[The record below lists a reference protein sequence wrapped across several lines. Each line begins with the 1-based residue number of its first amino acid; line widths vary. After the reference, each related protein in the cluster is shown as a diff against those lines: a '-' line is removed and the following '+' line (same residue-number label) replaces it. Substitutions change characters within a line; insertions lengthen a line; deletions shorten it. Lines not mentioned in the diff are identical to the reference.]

1 MVGPRNSSGQRQF
14 RRAELCSKR
23 WNIGEW
29 LHGAWDDDGGRV
41 GEVRGIPRRRSWRA
55 TVTRLSGRTAVV
67 TGASPNIGGVLA
79 QGLAAAGAR
88 VVCTDVV
95 RDVAERCAATIVD
108 AGGEAL
114 AVDGDVTD
122 PAHADSV
129 VRQAVE
135 RWGSVDILVNNAV
148 WFNQKGLL
156 TMPLA
161 EYRRQLDVIL
171 GGAFI
176 FTKAVAES
184 MIATR
189 TAGSIINVLSTA
201 AWQGQPG
208 NIGYS
213 TGKSGLINFTRSA
226 AMELA
231 EHRIRVNGFTP
242 TATMPQ
248 DPELL
253 RRLADERL
261 PASSYPMDFGGQFP
275 WHRLPTPSDYV
286 PTVVFLASDDSAMIT
301 GSNITVDGGA
311 MAKYWPWRPHAG

>member
-1 MVGPRNSSGQRQF
+1 VN
-14 RRAELCSKR
+14 
-23 WNIGEW
+23 
-29 LHGAWDDDGGRV
+29 
-41 GEVRGIPRRRSWRA
+41 
-55 TVTRLSGRTAVV
+55 RLAGRTAIV

-79 QGLAAAGAR
+79 QGLAQAGAR

-95 RDVAERCAATIVD
+95 ADVAERCAASIIA

-114 AVDGDVTD
+114 AVGGDVTD
-122 PAHADSV
+122 PDHADEV
-129 VRQAVE
+129 VAVALD
-135 RWGSVDILVNNAV
+135 RWGGVDILVNNAV

-176 FTKAVAES
+176 FAKAVAGA
-184 MIATR
+184 MIAR
-189 TAGSIINVLSTA
+189 KSGGSIINVLSTA

-242 TATMPQ
+242 TATMPE

-253 RRLADERL
+253 RKLAEGGL
-261 PASSYPMDFGGQFP
+261 PASDYPMDFAGQFP
-275 WHRLPTPSDYV
+275 WHRLPVPSDYV

-311 MAKYWPWRPHAG
+311 MAKYWPWRPHSS